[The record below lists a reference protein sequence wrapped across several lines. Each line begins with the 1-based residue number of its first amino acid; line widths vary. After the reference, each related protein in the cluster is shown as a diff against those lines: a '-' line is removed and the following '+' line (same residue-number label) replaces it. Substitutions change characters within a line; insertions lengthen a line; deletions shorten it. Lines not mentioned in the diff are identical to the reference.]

1 MCTVSKCIQFKVL
14 FLDWGQNAVVIFRWK
29 LWRRK
34 MTFIKCKNNCDLTFK
49 VHCGFDNTGTRT
61 PGVTQKSLPGTDLFL
76 FLKDFTLHCRWRWKD
91 LEICI
96 RNTYRIYGHFSCYWT
111 HDFYEILVNFLTNA
125 FKHWWFLNFLSD
137 CLH

>member
-1 MCTVSKCIQFKVL
+1 MHTIQSPFFRLRTKCSGHIQVKTL
-14 FLDWGQNAVVIFRWK
+14 K
-29 LWRRK
+29 EK

-61 PGVTQKSLPGTDLFL
+61 PGVTQNSLPGTDLFL
-76 FLKDFTLHCRWRWKD
+76 FLKDIYLTLHCRWRWKD